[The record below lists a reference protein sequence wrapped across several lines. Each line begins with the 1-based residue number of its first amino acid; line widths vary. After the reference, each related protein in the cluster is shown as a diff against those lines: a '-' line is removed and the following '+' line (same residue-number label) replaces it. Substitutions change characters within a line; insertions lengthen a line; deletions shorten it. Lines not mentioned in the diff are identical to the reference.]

1 MDLHDQCGMVY
12 LDQIKMGIMGPYF
25 FGKVHERPCLFFREL
40 PVNRKKLGTFL
51 QVNLNFIYFARKNEE
66 VERFFQGS
74 TILYFKYIRS
84 SLKVSLLAFVQ
95 NKTRKYKY
103 WSAIRELSLA
113 WREVVSDKGLSSSV

>member
-1 MDLHDQCGMVY
+1 MVY

-25 FGKVHERPCLFFREL
+25 FWKSS
-40 PVNRKKLGTFL
+40 RKNVSIFSRTIGEPEKRGIFL
-51 QVNLNFIYFARKNEE
+51 QVFLNLIYLVRKNEE
-66 VERFFQGS
+66 LVRLFQGS

-113 WREVVSDKGLSSSV
+113 WREVCPICKR